1 MTFHFSESPTN
12 RLTIAALDPD
22 AKIAETKACAVK
34 VEPASDDEMEAPA
47 DDAGDDLDDLF

>member
-22 AKIAETKACAVK
+22 AKIAETKVCAVK
-34 VEPASDDEMEAPA
+34 VEPATDDEMEAPA